1 MDEIFLL
8 QSDQRA
14 LAVLTGALDP
24 PYGVRVVESFDELEE
39 LLRTQEPHACV
50 LDAFDSSP
58 SIPLTSLR
66 QLRRSHPT
74 VALVIASVF
83 SGREMD
89 LYHLGRLSVDGVIRL
104 EDPIPAREIFA
115 VVDRAI
121 MTSLATRVVLGAGKN
136 LPTLA
141 QEALRWAIEHAE
153 ARPQVSELAAALAM
167 SPRAL
172 LREMKALD
180 LVPPRTL
187 LLWGRLIRASHL
199 LQRSSETVESVAFHL
214 GYATGGALGKA
225 LKRHVGCSPTDLLQ
239 RGGLDW
245 TLDLFT
251 RQGLRSDKKE
261 GTRWLEPRC

>member
-1 MDEIFLL
+1 LDEIFLL
-8 QSDQRA
+8 QSDHRA
-14 LAVLTGALDP
+14 IAELTGALDP
-24 PYGVRVVESFDELEE
+24 SYGVRVVESFAELEE
-39 LLRTQEPHACV
+39 LLQTQEPKACV
-50 LDAFDSSP
+50 LDVFDSSP
-58 SIPLTSLR
+58 SISLTSLR
-66 QLRRSHPT
+66 RLRRGHPT

-104 EDPIPAREIFA
+104 EDPTSAKEMSA

-121 MTSLATRVVLGAGKN
+121 VTSLATRVVLSAGRN

-153 ARPQVSELAAALAM
+153 TRPQVSELAAALAM
-167 SPRAL
+167 SPRAF
-172 LREMKALD
+172 LREMRAFD

-199 LQRSSETVESVAFHL
+199 LERSSETVESVAFHL

-251 RQGLRSDKKE
+251 RQGLRSERKE
-261 GTRWLEPRC
+261 GTRWLEPRR